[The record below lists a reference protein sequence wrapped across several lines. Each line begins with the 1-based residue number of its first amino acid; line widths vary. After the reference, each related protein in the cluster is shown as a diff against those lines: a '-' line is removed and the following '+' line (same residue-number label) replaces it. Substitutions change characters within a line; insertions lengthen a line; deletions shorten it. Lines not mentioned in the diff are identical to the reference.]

1 MLKDNEVVPKNFKFD
16 EIYTFENDNITNM
29 AIALNSKD
37 INIEKLSI
45 FRLSMRDAFGA
56 MWLSDYVDNGY
67 IKDIKI

>member
-1 MLKDNEVVPKNFKFD
+1 MDNEVVPKNFKFD

-45 FRLSMRDAFGA
+45 FRLSMREAFGA

>member
-1 MLKDNEVVPKNFKFD
+1 
-16 EIYTFENDNITNM
+16 M